1 MSFEL
6 SEIRQESDFLELLQ
20 VLFVA
25 YEDPFNPVR
34 PLFYPILGHGP
45 EARDTAI
52 RESAER
58 VFQRHKQ
65 NPSGRWVKVTDSSTG
80 RFVGAALWM
89 FFDKDPY
96 TAQSLPECA
105 WWPEGEGREF
115 ANLWSWGI
123 RGPRVRYM
131 SKPHA
136 YLNVCFV
143 HPDFRRRRVGTLLLK
158 WGLDMADG
166 MGLEVF
172 IDSSDHGKGLYE
184 RHDFVAAP
192 CVIVDFNKDNP
203 GGLWK
208 SLQQQCLPFRFWP
221 MWRPVKGDYRGE
233 KAFEPA
239 TLETF

>member
-136 YLNVCFV
+136 CKCVS
-143 HPDFRRRRVGTLLLK
+143 RRF
-158 WGLDMADG
+158 GLILSCDGKLMAPKQISMSVLSTPISG
-166 MGLEVF
+166 VAGLA
-172 IDSSDHGKGLYE
+172 HCY
-184 RHDFVAAP
+184 
-192 CVIVDFNKDNP
+192 
-203 GGLWK
+203 
-208 SLQQQCLPFRFWP
+208 
-221 MWRPVKGDYRGE
+221 
-233 KAFEPA
+233 
-239 TLETF
+239 